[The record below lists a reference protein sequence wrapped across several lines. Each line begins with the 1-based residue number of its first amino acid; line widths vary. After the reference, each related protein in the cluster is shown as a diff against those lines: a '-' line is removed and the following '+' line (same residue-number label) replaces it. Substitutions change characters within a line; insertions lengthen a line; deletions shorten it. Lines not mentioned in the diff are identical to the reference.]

1 MGTHSAVLLRA
12 LLGVTVTM
20 VQTVLRLAFLATAAF
35 AAPAA
40 DADADPFY
48 GVAPY
53 AVAPIVHHVV
63 PVCKV
68 VPKTVVV
75 GKQCHAEPECTTAP
89 VVVGKKITGHEDP
102 VCEEVEVPAVAYGH
116 VAHIGKREA
125 DADADAEPFYGLTYG
140 AALPV
145 AHTVK
150 TKHCTPGAPIIE
162 DISQD
167 VTTCVPKQVCA
178 DVSATVHGTVC
189 GEPAAE
195 AEE

>member
-12 LLGVTVTM
+12 LLGVTVIM
-20 VQTVLRLAFLATAAF
+20 VQIVLRLAFLATATF

-48 GVAPY
+48 GLAPY
-53 AVAPIVHHVV
+53 AHVAPIVHHVV
-63 PVCKV
+63 LVCKV

-116 VAHIGKREA
+116 HGLVGHVVGKR
-125 DADADAEPFYGLTYG
+125 DADAEPFYGLAYG

-150 TKHCTPGAPIIE
+150 TKHCTPGAPILE
-162 DISQD
+162 DISHD

-178 DVSATVHGTVC
+178 DVSA
-189 GEPAAE
+189 
-195 AEE
+195 

>member
-12 LLGVTVTM
+12 LLGVTVIM

-40 DADADPFY
+40 DAEADPFY
-48 GVAPY
+48 GLAPY
-53 AVAPIVHHVV
+53 AHVAPIVHHVV

-89 VVVGKKITGHEDP
+89 VVVGKKITGHEDA

-116 VAHIGKREA
+116 HGLVGHIGKREA
-125 DADADAEPFYGLTYG
+125 DAEPFYGLAYG
-140 AALPV
+140 AAIL
-145 AHTVK
+145 
-150 TKHCTPGAPIIE
+150 E
-162 DISQD
+162 DISHD

-178 DVSATVHGTVC
+178 DVSATVHETVC
-189 GEPAAE
+189 G
-195 AEE
+195 

>member
-35 AAPAA
+35 AASAA

-75 GKQCHAEPECTTAP
+75 GK
-89 VVVGKKITGHEDP
+89 KITGHEDP
-102 VCEEVEVPAVAYGH
+102 VCEEVEVPVGYGH
-116 VAHIGKREA
+116 GLVGHVVGKREA

-150 TKHCTPGAPIIE
+150 TKHCTPGAPI
-162 DISQD
+162 
-167 VTTCVPKQVCA
+167 
-178 DVSATVHGTVC
+178 
-189 GEPAAE
+189 
-195 AEE
+195 

>member
-12 LLGVTVTM
+12 LLGVSVIM
-20 VQTVLRLAFLATAAF
+20 VQTVLRLAFLATAIF

-40 DADADPFY
+40 DAEADPFY
-48 GVAPY
+48 GLAPY
-53 AVAPIVHHVV
+53 AHVAPIVHHVV

-125 DADADAEPFYGLTYG
+125 DADADAEPFYGLAY
-140 AALPV
+140 
-145 AHTVK
+145 
-150 TKHCTPGAPIIE
+150 GAPILE

-178 DVSATVHGTVC
+178 DVSATVHET
-189 GEPAAE
+189 
-195 AEE
+195 

>member
-1 MGTHSAVLLRA
+1 MGHSAVLLRA

-20 VQTVLRLAFLATAAF
+20 VQTVLRLAFLATAF

-40 DADADPFY
+40 DAETDPFY

-102 VCEEVEVPAVAYGH
+102 VCEEVEVPVGYGH
-116 VAHIGKREA
+116 GLVGHVVGKREA

-150 TKHCTPGAPIIE
+150 TKHCTPGAPILE

-178 DVSATVHGTVC
+178 DVSATVHETVC